1 VDDIDASTRA
11 ALADAL
17 RDGDEGSCTG
27 GNASAPRAA
36 RSSCASTAGRGDDG
50 NPTQTLTTE
59 WIKPSSTRRRE
70 VLQPESSE
78 GPAHR
83 MAAGEQKRPLR
94 AIATARLWLDG
105 LAAGVVPDLA
115 TLALREDKS
124 ERWVRMT
131 LLVGFLD
138 PALIKAAAQGQ
149 LHRRR

>member
-1 VDDIDASTRA
+1 
-11 ALADAL
+11 
-17 RDGDEGSCTG
+17 
-27 GNASAPRAA
+27 
-36 RSSCASTAGRGDDG
+36 
-50 NPTQTLTTE
+50 
-59 WIKPSSTRRRE
+59 
-70 VLQPESSE
+70 
-78 GPAHR
+78 